1 MTHSASIDFA
11 IVLLVGL
18 ASRILLAYRASSGGS
33 WHQPGCELER
43 RRAPIKPVNV
53 FMWVVAALVI
63 GFVLINWG
71 MLVTPIQVS
80 FGFTRVSTPLG
91 LVLLSLTVALTAAFV
106 GLLVSVQSKALA
118 THRRHSADLLAQREL
133 VDKAEASRFTEL
145 QRYLEH
151 ELASLRDAQR
161 ASEQRARE
169 ELLAMSNTLA
179 ACIGEVDERL
189 ERQWPSAPEHQP

>member
-1 MTHSASIDFA
+1 MTGESLSTLGTTI
-11 IVLLVGL
+11 
-18 ASRILLAYRASSGGS
+18 
-33 WHQPGCELER
+33 

-63 GFVLINWG
+63 AFVMINWG

-80 FGFTRVSTPLG
+80 FGFTRVSIPLG
-91 LVLLSLTVALTAAFV
+91 LVLLSLTAALTAAFV
-106 GLLVSVQSKALA
+106 GLLLSVQSKALA
-118 THRRHSADLLAQREL
+118 THRRHSTELLAQREL

-145 QRYLEH
+145 QRYLEQ
-151 ELASLRDAQR
+151 ELASLIDAQR
-161 ASEQRARE
+161 ASEQRVRE
-169 ELLAMSNTLA
+169 EILAMSNTLA